1 MLRVDEKMGATA
13 EDDELLLVFW
23 RLAGGAV
30 EALLLEED
38 IFTYRFEG
46 ADDSGN
52 PRFNL
57 GFPDETFNMFVG
69 CKNLSNTH

>member
-1 MLRVDEKMGATA
+1 MFFFRADPGIYIYMFVCMYVQCNT
-13 EDDELLLVFW
+13 V
-23 RLAGGAV
+23 
-30 EALLLEED
+30 
-38 IFTYRFEG
+38 YRFEG

>member
-1 MLRVDEKMGATA
+1 LYACGEEVE
-13 EDDELLLVFW
+13 EVEL
-23 RLAGGAV
+23 GGWDCFV
-30 EALLLEED
+30 VK
-38 IFTYRFEG
+38 YRFEG
-46 ADDSGN
+46 ADDSVN